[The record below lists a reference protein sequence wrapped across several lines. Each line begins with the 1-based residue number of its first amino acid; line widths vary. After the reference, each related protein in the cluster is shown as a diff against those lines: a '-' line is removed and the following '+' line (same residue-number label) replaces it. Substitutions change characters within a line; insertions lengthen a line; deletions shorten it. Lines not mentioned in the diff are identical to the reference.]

1 MSKKV
6 TTECNQ
12 ADSYKAN
19 ANIGRRT
26 QAGGGKDLVG
36 AAEDWLWV
44 CEREAVTGEVGRE
57 RRDAVKR
64 MHRLPCE
71 NLLTCTAFDFI
82 FRF

>member
-1 MSKKV
+1 M
-6 TTECNQ
+6 
-12 ADSYKAN
+12 
-19 ANIGRRT
+19 
-26 QAGGGKDLVG
+26 G

-82 FRF
+82 FKF